1 MAIKFELRRTS
12 SWAYSIDEYDKNW
25 EFKET
30 PSQWNK
36 LNLTEEEAKSLSEK
50 YWQHETNYSL
60 DGFYQKIVEYIWIKE
75 WDSLLEDWLS
85 ISDEDIDIYDEI
97 IEESITWWNQDIKSN
112 FLIWDSVRTKDSF
125 NKIYWKVSSLSKD
138 EKENVKVL
146 VTLNDWKEQEFY
158 EEELLKVDEKKLKTY
173 WQFINLNS
181 SWKNKESIISFV
193 SKMSKDQIDNV
204 TDIQLVYDQIENN
217 DKINI
222 EDKIDIIWSVQ
233 DQLDIEIN
241 KRKRELERLQN
252 ELNNLNSMSNMWVS
266 IAMREIEKSWE
277 KKMLWSTHK
286 FRLLEK
292 EFVDVQNVDLLP
304 ENLKKKIEYFQ
315 ADKTAIKTAIK
326 NWEKLE
332 WASIWINK
340 HYYVEKN

>member
-1 MAIKFELRRTS
+1 MKIKFELRRTT

-30 PSQWNK
+30 VSQWNK
-36 LNLTEEEAKSLSEK
+36 LNLTEDEAKSLSEK
-50 YWQHETNYSL
+50 YWMYDSKLTL
-60 DGFYQKIVEYIWIKE
+60 DKFYQKIVEYISLKE
-75 WDSLLEDWLS
+75 WDSLLDDWLS
-85 ISDEDIDIYDEI
+85 ISDEDIEIYDEI
-97 IEESITWWNQDIKSN
+97 IEESISWWNDNIESS
-112 FLIWDSVRTKDSF
+112 FSIWDLVRLKDSSD
-125 NKIYWKVSSLSKD
+125 KSYWKVTWIFKNEEEEIKIRIKFD
-138 EKENVKVL
+138 
-146 VTLNDWKEQEFY
+146 DWKVEEFY
-158 EEELLKVDEKKLKTY
+158 EEDLLKVDEKKLKTY

-181 SWKNKESIISFV
+181 SWKNKENIISFV
-193 SKMSKDQIDNV
+193 SKISKDQIDNV

-233 DQLDIEIN
+233 DQLDIEIY

-292 EFVDVQNVDLLP
+292 EFVDIQDVDLLP

-315 ADKTAIKTAIK
+315 ADKTAIKNAIK
-326 NWEKLE
+326 NWEKFE